1 MEGGG
6 GKGLAPG
13 KRDNYDLAIQNMAIV
28 IKNNPF
34 LRFIRL

>member
-6 GKGLAPG
+6 CKGLAPG
-13 KRDNYDLAIQNMAIV
+13 KSDNYDLASQNMTIV

-34 LRFIRL
+34 LRFVRL